1 MNTIELIKSI
11 LKERNIPMSKLEQDL
26 GFSNGFISK
35 ERKRSN
41 IDAERLYRIAKYL
54 GVSVEYLITCD
65 DSFSD
70 LAVISSE
77 ERELINLFSQL
88 NKEGK
93 ELLKQQAL
101 FYIQNGYIKNNSNG
115 MAQEA

>member
-54 GVSVEYLITCD
+54 GV
-65 DSFSD
+65 F
-70 LAVISSE
+70 
-77 ERELINLFSQL
+77 
-88 NKEGK
+88 
-93 ELLKQQAL
+93 
-101 FYIQNGYIKNNSNG
+101 
-115 MAQEA
+115 